1 MHPNTVPYAGSDL
14 KSTAI
19 SPGLCTEN
27 RMISIV
33 WVVCLRRVAG
43 AEEIR
48 KGSVR
53 SNLSSFYERFQ
64 EQGRAS
70 FIAALS
76 IPYTD
81 FKYTV
86 TCSHPR

>member
-53 SNLSSFYERFQ
+53 SNLSSFYESFKSKGELASSLLFQ
-64 EQGRAS
+64 
-70 FIAALS
+70 
-76 IPYTD
+76 
-81 FKYTV
+81 
-86 TCSHPR
+86 SHTPTSNTR